1 MARVKILQDVL
12 KASQAVADQV
22 RSLLREKQVFM
33 VNIMGSPGSGKT
45 ALLERTL
52 PLFSDLRVGLV
63 EGDIRTTM
71 DAQRLSGFD
80 LQIVQINT
88 EPFGGDCHLPPNLV
102 ASALQEMDLE
112 GLDLIFV
119 ENVGNLVCPAEFD
132 IGEDLKVVVLSLP
145 EGEDKPLKYPL
156 MFRVSQACVV
166 NKIDLQPYLG
176 VDAEVV
182 KNNVLS
188 VNPAMSVFPVSA
200 RTGEGVEAWCR
211 WLKERMGRIK
221 GGER

>member
-1 MARVKILQDVL
+1 MAQIKVLKDVL
-12 KASQAVADQV
+12 EVSQAVADQT
-22 RSLLREKQVFM
+22 RSLLGEKKVFM
-33 VNIMGSPGSGKT
+33 INIMGSPGSGKT
-45 ALLERTL
+45 SLLERTL
-52 PLFSDLRVGLV
+52 PFFSDLRVGLI
-63 EGDIRTTM
+63 EGDIRTM
-71 DAQRLSGFD
+71 RDAQKLSGFD

-88 EPFGGDCHLPPNLV
+88 EPFGGDCHLPPNLI
-102 ASALQEMDLE
+102 ASALRKLDLD

-166 NKIDLQPYLG
+166 SKVDLQPYLWMD
-176 VDAEVV
+176 VETVRE
-182 KNNVLS
+182 NILS
-188 VNPAMSVFPVSA
+188 VNPAIPVFPLSA

-211 WLKERMGRIK
+211 WLRERMQM
-221 GGER
+221 